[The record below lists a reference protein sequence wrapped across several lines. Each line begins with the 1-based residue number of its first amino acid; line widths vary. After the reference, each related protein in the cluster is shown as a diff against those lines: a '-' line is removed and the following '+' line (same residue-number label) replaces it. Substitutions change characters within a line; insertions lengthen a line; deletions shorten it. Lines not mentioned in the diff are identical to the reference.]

1 MNKKAAARQ
10 TSPEGDADFLRWLGR
25 WALLTSLLLIV
36 FDVAVIRNYPF
47 PGFID
52 GLRATFYSVF
62 AIILALASL
71 GFAFLGYRVITTRYH
86 GRVRDIYL
94 LFLPPVL
101 LVTSLV
107 WLLLLAAVG

>member
-1 MNKKAAARQ
+1 VSRKATARR
-10 TSPEGDADFLRWLGR
+10 TSEEGDAAFVGWLAR
-25 WALLTSLLLIV
+25 WALVTSLLMIA

-52 GLRATFYSVF
+52 SLRGPFYT
-62 AIILALASL
+62 ALGIALLLASL
-71 GFAFLGYRVITTRYH
+71 GFSFLGYRVVTTRYK
-86 GRVRDIYL
+86 GRPRDIYL

-107 WLLLLAAVG
+107 WLLLLAAAG